1 MISKKTLITRDNF
14 DKLIL
19 PIYNP
24 IPFIPIKGKGS
35 RIWDQKGKEYI
46 DFSGGIAVTSLG
58 HCHPILNKTLK
69 NQSKMLWHLSNIFTN
84 EPALRLAKKLL
95 SSSFAS
101 RIFFANS
108 GAEANEAAF
117 KLARYYSSKI
127 YNFKKNKIISFYNS
141 FHGRTFFTVSVG
153 GQSKYSNN
161 FGPKPAGIVH
171 ASFNDINSVKNLID
185 HDTCAVVVELI
196 QGEGGVIPAN
206 LTFVQALKELC
217 KQYNVLLIFDEIQ
230 TGIGRTGKLFYYEY
244 YAITPDILTIAKS
257 LGGGFPISAM
267 LTTNEVASVIAPG
280 IHGTTYGGNPLACAV
295 AESVIDII
303 NTKKVLSGVEKKSKK
318 IISEL
323 NIINKRFKL
332 FTEIR
337 GRGLLIGIVLKP
349 NVSRNIHKI
358 LNFSFSEGVI
368 FLTAGNNVI
377 RLAPSLII
385 KELDIIEGMKRFYR
399 ALEKYLSRKE

>member
-1 MISKKTLITRDNF
+1 MISKKMLITRDTF
-14 DKLIL
+14 DQLIL
-19 PIYNP
+19 PVYKP
-24 IPFIPIKGKGS
+24 ASFIPVKGKGS
-35 RIWDQKGKEYI
+35 RIWDQQGKEYI

-58 HCHPILNKTLK
+58 HCHSLLNKKLN
-69 NQSKMLWHLSNIFTN
+69 NQSKILWHISNVFTN
-84 EPALRLAKKLL
+84 EPALRLAEKLV

-101 RIFFANS
+101 RVFFANS

-127 YNFKKNKIISFYNS
+127 YSINKNKIISFHNS

-161 FGPKPAGIVH
+161 FGPKPSGIIH
-171 ASFNDINSVKNLID
+171 ALFNDINSVKKIINN
-185 HDTCAVVVELI
+185 DTCAIVVEPI

-206 LTFVQALKELC
+206 VSFIKKLRELC
-217 KQYNVLLIFDEIQ
+217 DQYNALLIFDEIQ
-230 TGIGRTGKLFYYEY
+230 TGIGRTGKLFAYEY
-244 YAITPDILTIAKS
+244 YDVNPDILTLAKS

-267 LTTNEVASVIAPG
+267 LTTNKIASVMRPG

-303 NTKKVLSGVEKKSKK
+303 NTEKILLGVEKKSK
-318 IISEL
+318 IIIREL
-323 NIINKRFKL
+323 NIINKRFKF

-337 GRGLLIGIVLKP
+337 GKGLLIGVVLKP
-349 NVSRNIHKI
+349 SISDKINKI
-358 LNFSFSEGVI
+358 LNFSFLEGVI
-368 FLTAGNNVI
+368 FLSAGHDVI

-385 KELDIIEGMKRFYR
+385 KKCDIIEGMKRFYH
-399 ALEKYLSRKE
+399 ALEKCLS